1 MAVGGGICLRA
12 VAENMKTKIL
22 ILLTLSLLVAFPVIS
37 AAQRRSAEP
46 SASRKAKNKDGD
58 TEADIKEKENSAL
71 TRLHVLGNR
80 VVALD
85 DVKTRVLT
93 LASFANIA
101 WKVDQPFA
109 KELFSESLDVLAR
122 KNDSRL
128 TPAEVSNL
136 RRKILSIIKAT
147 DVSFAQ
153 QLIGAANIP
162 DSNSSFD
169 AAYRLVREDP
179 ESADRLA
186 NLSLQDGVS
195 PAMPVFLRQLRLK
208 DQKKADALFLRSL
221 DQLLSSPSVD
231 ANLLLLF
238 GTYVFTSPKL
248 EPTNVES
255 VVNTRVGNFP
265 FGVPEIT
272 VERPGI
278 STSLVQAYLRV
289 ASISLMR
296 PVSEPRQKQLYYV
309 TAYLLMPMM
318 GKYLPEFVPQLRIA
332 MTGLSSD
339 IPPELTQTST
349 YANINKTG
357 YADPEDAIREIE
369 QLAGDERRDIRY
381 LDLVFGLWRKGD
393 FADARRVTNKI
404 SNLKVRAKLETLIDF
419 GSAATSFLDAS
430 SEPSSVEEITR
441 KMPHGAERAIL
452 CLGVAQAYI
461 AKKNTARANEAI
473 NDSLKSTSALDDP
486 RRPLLTL
493 AAASQLAGTDPDSAV
508 SVLATSVKEF
518 NKYSVAK
525 VELGEEVVIGPLT
538 IRFPLRLNS
547 VQFDFS
553 KSLAPLMKMSPQL
566 VESQLRDLKSDEL
579 KAEVLLAEARLLS
592 TKLLQLKS
600 RSKD

>member
-1 MAVGGGICLRA
+1 M
-12 VAENMKTKIL
+12 NTKIL
-22 ILLTLSLLVAFPVIS
+22 VLLSLFLLVALPAIS
-37 AAQRRSAEP
+37 DAQRRSTEP
-46 SASRKAKNKDGD
+46 AASRKVKDKDGSD
-58 TEADIKEKENSAL
+58 GDADVKEKENSAL
-71 TRLHVLGNR
+71 TRLHVLGTR

-85 DVKTRVLT
+85 DSKTRALT
-93 LASFANIA
+93 LASFANIV

-122 KNDSRL
+122 KNDSSRL

-147 DVSFAQ
+147 DVSFAE
-153 QLIGAANIP
+153 QLIRAANIP

-186 NLSLQDGVS
+186 NLSLQDGLS

-208 DQKKADALFLRSL
+208 DQKRADALFLKSL

-231 ANLLLLF
+231 ANLLLMF

-248 EPTNVES
+248 EPTDVVS

-272 VERPGI
+272 VERLGI
-278 STSLVQAYLRV
+278 SASLVQAYLRV

-296 PVSEPRQKQLYYV
+296 PVLEPKQKQLYYV

-318 GKYLPEFVPQLRIA
+318 GKYLPEFVPQLGIA

-339 IPPELTQTST
+339 IPPELIQTRT
-349 YANINKTG
+349 YANINKTA
-357 YADPEDAIREIE
+357 YTDPEDAIKEIE
-369 QLAGDERRDIRY
+369 QLAGDERRDVRY
-381 LDLVFGLWRKGD
+381 LDLVFGLWLKGD
-393 FADARRVTNKI
+393 FAGARRVSNKI
-404 SNLKVRAKLETLIDF
+404 SNLKARAKLETLIDF
-419 GSAATSFLDAS
+419 GSAARSLSDAS
-430 SEPSSVEEITR
+430 GEPSSVEIVAQ
-441 KMPHGAERAIL
+441 KIPQGAERAIL
-452 CLGVAQAYI
+452 WLGVAQAYI
-461 AKKNTARANEAI
+461 AKEKTARANEAI
-473 NDSLKSTSALDDP
+473 RESLKSTTALDDP
-486 RRPLLTL
+486 RRPFLTL
-493 AAASQLAGTDPDSAV
+493 AAASQLASSDADFAV

-525 VELGEEVVIGPLT
+525 VELDEEVVIGPLT
-538 IRFPLRLNS
+538 LRFPLGLDS

-553 KSLAPLMKMSPQL
+553 KSLAPLLKMSPQL

-592 TKLLQLKS
+592 TELLQPKS
-600 RSKD
+600 RSKG

>member
-1 MAVGGGICLRA
+1 
-12 VAENMKTKIL
+12 MKTKISV
-22 ILLTLSLLVAFPVIS
+22 LLALFLLVALPAIS
-37 AAQRRSAEP
+37 DAQRRSAEP
-46 SASRKAKNKDGD
+46 AASRKVKDKGGSD
-58 TEADIKEKENSAL
+58 SDADVKEKENSAL
-71 TRLHVLGNR
+71 TRLHVLGSR

-85 DVKTRVLT
+85 DSKTRALT

-101 WKVDQPFA
+101 WQVDQPFA

-147 DVSFAQ
+147 DVSFAEQ
-153 QLIGAANIP
+153 IIAAANIP

-179 ESADRLA
+179 ETADRLA

-195 PAMPVFLRQLRLK
+195 PAMPVFLRQLRLN
-208 DQKKADALFLRSL
+208 DQKKADELFLKSL

-248 EPTNVES
+248 EPTDVTS
-255 VVNTRVGNFP
+255 VINTRVGNFP

-272 VERPGI
+272 VERPGV
-278 STSLVQAYLRV
+278 SASLVQAYLRV

-296 PVSEPRQKQLYYV
+296 PVSEPKQKQLYYV

-339 IPPELTQTST
+339 VPPELTQIGT
-349 YANINKTG
+349 YANINKT
-357 YADPEDAIREIE
+357 ANTDPEDAIKQIE
-369 QLAGDERRDIRY
+369 QLTGDERRDVRY
-381 LDLVFGLWRKGD
+381 LDLVFGLWHKGD
-393 FADARRVTNKI
+393 FASARRVGNKI
-404 SNLKVRAKLETLIDF
+404 SNLKARAKLETLIDF
-419 GSAATSFLDAS
+419 GSAARSLSDAS
-430 SEPSSVEEITR
+430 NEPSSVGVIAQ
-441 KMPHGAERAIL
+441 KMPQGAERAIL
-452 CLGVAQAYI
+452 WLGVAQAYI
-461 AKKNTARANEAI
+461 AKENTAQANEAI
-473 NDSLKSTSALDDP
+473 RESLKSTTALDDP
-486 RRPLLTL
+486 RRPFLTL
-493 AAASQLAGTDPDSAV
+493 AAASQLAGSDADFAV

-525 VELGEEVVIGPLT
+525 VELDEEVVIGPLAL
-538 IRFPLRLNS
+538 RFPLRLKS
-547 VQFDFS
+547 VQFDFG

-566 VESQLRDLKSDEL
+566 IESQLRDLKSDEL

-592 TKLLQLKS
+592 TELLQSKS
-600 RSKD
+600 RSKG